1 MTERQKQTK
10 NKSTELIGI
19 ICDIL
24 ASSEFVPSKDKLE
37 VVKNEIHKYWD
48 NSARKLLED
57 IVIEE
62 NPEKELAEYI
72 EFGLINSLCIKLH
85 NFFEKQSPII
95 RNTIGR
101 LISFIGIS
109 ISEFVVR
116 KKAEKLSFLYSKEV
130 QSKASN
136 LFKLLATNIK
146 KTLKVKL
153 LVSQILKS

>member
-1 MTERQKQTK
+1 MQEVLLGIIIDVSLSMKKNWGNSFTVKQTRIEAVKNALNDEIKRINAIQNGKLDKSVNLFCLGIGFKLNLHLVSVDLSDGEEKQTK

-24 ASSEFVPSKDKLE
+24 ALSEFVPSKGKLE

-72 EFGLINSLCIKLH
+72 EFGL
-85 NFFEKQSPII
+85 
-95 RNTIGR
+95 
-101 LISFIGIS
+101 
-109 ISEFVVR
+109 
-116 KKAEKLSFLYSKEV
+116 
-130 QSKASN
+130 
-136 LFKLLATNIK
+136 
-146 KTLKVKL
+146 
-153 LVSQILKS
+153 